1 MSFDLVCKSCGASS
15 GPSVGVCPYCK
26 SVMTSAGEDENPTL
40 KAVRKAFQE
49 GKLDHALV
57 LGKELEKAKPALRK
71 DASFALL
78 MAQILIEAE
87 APSSHVRAL
96 LMEAILEGGENAAL
110 QDYLDIVQAKGL
122 LGHEAQD
129 AGEVLLGAVL
139 RRSPENV
146 HAHFLLGSH
155 LFWVEKQPGKA
166 LKHLEAA
173 VKSRPVFL
181 RAVACLGALYQTL
194 GNAALAAKCFRKCK
208 ELESAPAMK
217 KYFDELLKKA
227 SGKA

>member
-1 MSFDLVCKSCGASS
+1 MSFDLVCKSCGAAS
-15 GPSVGVCPYCK
+15 GPSVGICPFCK
-26 SVMTSAGEDENPTL
+26 SVMASAADDENPTL

-49 GKLDHALV
+49 GRTDQALV
-57 LGKELEKAKPALRK
+57 LAKELEKAKPALRK

-87 APSSHVRAL
+87 APSSQVRAL
-96 LMEAILEGGENAAL
+96 LMEAILEGGEKPEL

-122 LGHEAQD
+122 LGHEAKD

-139 RRSPENV
+139 RRSPHNV

-166 LKHLEAA
+166 LKHLEEA

-194 GNAALAAKCFRKCK
+194 KNPALAAKCFRKCK
-208 ELESAPAMK
+208 ELEGSPAMK
-217 KYFDELLKKA
+217 KYFDDLLKAAK
-227 SGKA
+227 

>member
-1 MSFDLVCKSCGASS
+1 MS
-15 GPSVGVCPYCK
+15 
-26 SVMTSAGEDENPTL
+26 SAGEDENPTL

-71 DASFALL
+71 DAGFALL

-87 APSSHVRAL
+87 APTSQVRAL
-96 LMEAILEGGENAAL
+96 LMEAMLEGPKDPSTL

-122 LGHEAQD
+122 LGHEARD
-129 AGEVLLGAVL
+129 SGEILLGAVL

-146 HAHFLLGSH
+146 HANFLLGSH

-166 LKHLEAA
+166 IKHLEAA

-217 KYFDELLKKA
+217 KYFDDLLKTV
-227 SGKA
+227 SGK